1 MFLATHFSGVSSFTF
16 SRNILNRRDI
26 TFKIAFNRK
35 ITQRKRFSNE
45 RRALFAQI
53 YYERDEKSENIL
65 VLVRE
70 RIRVDPAHPPFV
82 QFSILMS
89 KTI

>member
-65 VLVRE
+65 VLVGENSSRPGAST
-70 RIRVDPAHPPFV
+70 IRAIFN
-82 QFSILMS
+82 FNE
-89 KTI
+89 